1 MSAFII
7 QMALMDIEIDQLKE
21 ETPNIILKATTT
33 KEHIAEIEKRIQAMN
48 EWAWGIINALSF
60 TILPKWITT

>member
-48 EWAWGIINALSF
+48 E
-60 TILPKWITT
+60 